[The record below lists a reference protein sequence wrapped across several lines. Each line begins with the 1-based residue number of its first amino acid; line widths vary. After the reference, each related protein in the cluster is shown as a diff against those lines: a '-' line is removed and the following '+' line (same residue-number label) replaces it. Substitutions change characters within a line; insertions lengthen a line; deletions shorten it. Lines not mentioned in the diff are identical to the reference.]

1 LKPNTGIGNF
11 DYLAIA
17 QPCLTLRLKL
27 RRSIQRLPG
36 AFAMFPQHPPAPKK
50 NGRSATT
57 GVTGRPKTSKGTSK
71 SISVCR
77 LHPVTKFRAIPSII
91 PTDDAWELKTSR
103 VNRPVP
109 EQAPVRH
116 KQKDRLAAAL

>member
-50 NGRSATT
+50 TAGLQQPGSQAGR
-57 GVTGRPKTSKGTSK
+57 K
-71 SISVCR
+71 
-77 LHPVTKFRAIPSII
+77 
-91 PTDDAWELKTSR
+91 
-103 VNRPVP
+103 
-109 EQAPVRH
+109 PVRVH
-116 KQKDRLAAAL
+116 RNRYPFGVYIQLRNFAQSLQSPQLTTLLQLLQQEPSLLMTMRGT